1 MYNQYN
7 NMGMWPNNSFQSFPR
22 RSINWNSILNNTQR
36 TLGIINQAIPIVYQV
51 RPLINNARTLFRV
64 ASAINDNDENET
76 NNDIVDENNY
86 DNNLYNEKKDSNGPI
101 FYL

>member
-7 NMGMWPNNSFQSFPR
+7 NMGMWPNNSFQNFPR

-36 TLGIINQAIPIVYQV
+36 TLGIINQAIPIIYQV
-51 RPLINNARTLFRV
+51 KPLLNNARTLFRV
-64 ASAINDNDENET
+64 ASALNSNDDDEVNEVREET
-76 NNDIVDENNY
+76 NYNSNVNY
-86 DNNLYNEKKDSNGPI
+86 ETKKDSNGPI